1 MYKRKSWM
9 TAACTTIMA
18 GALVLSGCSAKPSA
32 QPEGSA
38 PPTGSTAQTPANPA
52 NIDTNATIN
61 LATNAEP
68 NFNPWSPTGYAESQP
83 ITEILFDG
91 LTKWG
96 KDYQPVPAL
105 ASDWK
110 VADDGMSWTF
120 NLRQGVNWSDG
131 KPFTAD
137 DVAYTFNEIVLKKE
151 LGASNSSNF
160 VDVEKVVAVNPNQVQ
175 FVLKKP
181 WSSLPNYLAWYAKIL
196 PKHIFEGQDPW
207 KLTSF
212 NKEKPV
218 GTGPYMLSK
227 YMAGQHVELE
237 RNPNYYEGAA
247 KIAKVI
253 VSIVPDSNTQ
263 IAQLLSGTLSMV
275 NVTDPT
281 LMEKL
286 KSNPNLTVN
295 ELADNNYYWVAL
307 DFTQERFQ
315 DVRVRQALLYAID
328 RDAIIKGV
336 LKGYGKVATGPIAP
350 IQEKYYNKNVKT
362 YGYDPEKAKALLK
375 EAGYTPGADGF
386 LQKDGKTF
394 EINMPAGQY
403 GVLVQASQL
412 VQDYWQKIGIKI
424 NLQVIDWNTYVQKVV
439 GNRQYDATLCWW
451 RAPVDPDVLAYYHSS
466 SAGKG
471 NNIPNYKNPAL
482 DKLLEAGRSA
492 KTTEE
497 RVKIYNDV
505 QAMTAEELPYLY
517 LWYPTLAVATQK
529 KLTVPKTT
537 FIVAEDHITEWTV
550 QK

>member
-1 MYKRKSWM
+1 MFKRKSLMM
-9 TAACTTIMA
+9 TVCATVLA
-18 GALVLSGCSAKPSA
+18 GAVALSGCSKSST
-32 QPEGSA
+32 QPESSS
-38 PPTGSTAQTPANPA
+38 GSTTPPPA
-52 NIDTNATIN
+52 ATSIDTNATIN

-96 KDYQPVPAL
+96 TDYQPVPAL
-105 ASDWK
+105 ATDWK

-120 NLRQGVNWSDG
+120 NLQKNVTWSDG

-160 VDVEKVVAVNPNQVQ
+160 VDVDKVVAVSPTQVQ

-212 NKEKPV
+212 NKENPV
-218 GTGPYMLSK
+218 GTGPYKLTK
-227 YMAGQHVELE
+227 YMAGQYVELE
-237 RNPNYYEGAA
+237 RNPNYFGGAA

-253 VSIVPDSNTQ
+253 VSIVPDANTQ

-307 DFTQERFQ
+307 DYSQERFQ

-328 RDAIIKGV
+328 REAIIKGV
-336 LKGYGKVATGPIAP
+336 LKGYGQVATGPIAP
-350 IQEKYYNKNVKT
+350 IQEKYYNKNVQT
-362 YGYDPEKAKALLK
+362 YGYDPEKAKSLLK
-375 EAGYTPGADGF
+375 DAGYTAGADGF
-386 LQKDGKTF
+386 LQKDGKVF

-412 VQDYWQKIGIKI
+412 VQQYWQKIGVKV
-424 NLQVIDWNTYVQKVV
+424 NLQVIDWNTYVSKVV
-439 GNRQYDATLCWW
+439 GSRQYDATVCWW

-466 SAGKG
+466 AAGKG
-471 NNIPNYKNPAL
+471 NNIPGYKNPEL
-482 DKLLEAGRSA
+482 DKLLEAGRAA

-497 RVKIYNDV
+497 RVKVYNDV
-505 QAMTAEELPYLY
+505 QALTAKELPYLY

-537 FIVAEDHITEWTV
+537 FIVAEDHIAEWTV
-550 QK
+550 AK

>member
-1 MYKRKSWM
+1 MFKGKKM
-9 TAACTTIMA
+9 ITTVCATMIA
-18 GALVLSGCSAKPSA
+18 SALVLSGCISSPAA
-32 QPEGSA
+32 QPEGSPSPGSST
-38 PPTGSTAQTPANPA
+38 PPAAAA

-96 KDYQPVPAL
+96 TDYQPVPAL
-105 ASDWK
+105 ATDWK

-120 NLRQGVNWSDG
+120 NLQKNVTWSDG

-137 DVAYTFNEIVLKKE
+137 DVVYTFNEIVLKKE

-160 VDVEKVVAVNPNQVQ
+160 VDVDKVVALSPNQVQ

-196 PKHIFEGQDPW
+196 PKHLFEGQDPW

-218 GTGPYMLSK
+218 GTGPYILTK
-227 YMAGQHVELE
+227 YMPGQHVELE
-237 RNPNYYEGAA
+237 RNPNYYGGAA

-307 DFTQERFQ
+307 DFSQERFQ
-315 DVRVRQALLYAID
+315 DVRVRQALLHAID
-328 RDAIIKGV
+328 REAIIKGV
-336 LKGYGKVATGPIAP
+336 LKGYGQVATGPIAP

-362 YGYDPEKAKALLK
+362 YAYDPEKAKALFK

-386 LQKDGKTF
+386 LQKDGKVF

-403 GVLVQASQL
+403 GVLVQTSQL
-412 VQDYWQKIGIKI
+412 VQQYWQKVGVKV
-424 NLQVIDWNTYVQKVV
+424 NLQVIDWNTYVSKVV
-439 GNRQYDATLCWW
+439 GSRQYDATVCWW

-466 SAGKG
+466 AAGKG
-471 NNIPNYKNPAL
+471 NNIPGYKNPAL
-482 DKLLEAGRSA
+482 DKLLEAGRAA

-497 RVKIYNDV
+497 RVKVYNDV

-537 FIVAEDHITEWTV
+537 FIVAEDHISEWTV

>member
-1 MYKRKSWM
+1 M
-9 TAACTTIMA
+9 
-18 GALVLSGCSAKPSA
+18 
-32 QPEGSA
+32 
-38 PPTGSTAQTPANPA
+38 
-52 NIDTNATIN
+52 
-61 LATNAEP
+61 
-68 NFNPWSPTGYAESQP
+68 
-83 ITEILFDG
+83 
-91 LTKWG
+91 
-96 KDYQPVPAL
+96 
-105 ASDWK
+105 
-110 VADDGMSWTF
+110 
-120 NLRQGVNWSDG
+120 
-131 KPFTAD
+131 
-137 DVAYTFNEIVLKKE
+137 
-151 LGASNSSNF
+151 
-160 VDVEKVVAVNPNQVQ
+160 Q

-207 KLTSF
+207 KLTTF

-218 GTGPYMLSK
+218 GTGPYILTK
-227 YMAGQHVELE
+227 YMPGQHVELQ
-237 RNPNYYEGAA
+237 RNPNYYGGAA

-286 KSNPNLTVN
+286 KANPNLTVN

-315 DVRVRQALLYAID
+315 DVRVRQALLHAID
-328 RDAIIKGV
+328 REAIIKGV
-336 LKGYGKVATGPIAP
+336 LKGYGQVATGPIAP

-362 YGYDPEKAKALLK
+362 YAYDPEKAKALFK

-386 LQKDGKTF
+386 LQKDGKVF

-403 GVLVQASQL
+403 GVLVQTSQL
-412 VQDYWQKIGIKI
+412 VQQYWQKVGVKV
-424 NLQVIDWNTYVQKVV
+424 NLQVIDWNTYVSKVV
-439 GNRQYDATLCWW
+439 GSRQYDATVCWW

-466 SAGKG
+466 AAGKG
-471 NNIPNYKNPAL
+471 NNIPGYKNPAL
-482 DKLLEAGRSA
+482 DKLLEAGRAA

-497 RVKIYNDV
+497 RVKVYNDV
-505 QAMTAEELPYLY
+505 QTMTAEELPYLY

-537 FIVAEDHITEWTV
+537 FIVAEDHISEWTV